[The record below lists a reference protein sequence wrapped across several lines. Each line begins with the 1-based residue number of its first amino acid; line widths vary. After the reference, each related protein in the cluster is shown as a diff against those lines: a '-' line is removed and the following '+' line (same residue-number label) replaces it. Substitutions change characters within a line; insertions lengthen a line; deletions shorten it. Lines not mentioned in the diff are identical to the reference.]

1 MYAVIRSGGKQ
12 ERVAEGQRVR
22 VELLGQPIGA
32 EVSLEPVLVVDGGTV
47 LATPEQ
53 LAGASV
59 TAKVVGSELGPKIN
73 AMTYKSKSNQRR
85 RWGHRQHYAQRSR
98 SPRSPRP
105 AEAGNPRSPTCR
117 RPKVAGR
124 PATAATRRHSAWE
137 SRSSTAPR

>member
-32 EVSLEPVLVVDGGTV
+32 EVSLEPVLVVDGRTV

-53 LAGASV
+53 LAGAAV

-85 RWGHRQHYAQRSR
+85 RWGHRQHYATLEIT
-98 SPRSPRP
+98 
-105 AEAGNPRSPTCR
+105 AI
-117 RPKVAGR
+117 
-124 PATAATRRHSAWE
+124 TAAG
-137 SRSSTAPR
+137 